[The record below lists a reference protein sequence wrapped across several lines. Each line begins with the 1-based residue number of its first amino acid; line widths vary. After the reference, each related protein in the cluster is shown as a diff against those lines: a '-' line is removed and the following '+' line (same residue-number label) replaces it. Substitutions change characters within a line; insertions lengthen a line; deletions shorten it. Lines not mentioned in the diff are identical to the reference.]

1 MAACYEVDVLNP
13 SRIWQTDNIL
23 KVELPVLAIQVVFT
37 VILSRF
43 LFFIYK
49 PLHQPRLISQISVSM
64 SFLARLF

>member
-1 MAACYEVDVLNP
+1 MACYEVDVLNP

-23 KVELPVLAIQVVFT
+23 KVELPVLATQVVFT

-49 PLHQPRLISQISVSM
+49 PLHQPRLISQISVSTYM
-64 SFLARLF
+64 MT